1 MQISEL
7 YRIFELHPII
17 TTDSRDCPEGSIF
30 FALKGESFNG
40 NEFANQTL
48 EKGCSFAVID
58 DEKYR
63 AENDPRIILVD
74 NALETL
80 QQLAHYHRQ
89 QLKTP
94 IVQITGTNGK
104 TTTKE
109 LTSIVLSQAHRVLF
123 TQGNFNNHIGVPK
136 TLLRLTREHDIAV
149 IETGANHPGE
159 IAALSK
165 IVDPDCGIITNVGKA
180 HLEGFGSFEGV
191 IKTKGELYEYLR
203 SKESSFIFLSN
214 DNENLCRISHGL
226 KAIRYGS
233 PSKDSILEVAGEIIS
248 CNPFVKFRWRQ
259 RNGHWHE
266 VQTQLIGSYN
276 IDNLL
281 AAATIGLHFG
291 VKAERIDAA
300 LTAYL
305 PSNNRSQLTSTD
317 NNTLIVDAYNANPTS
332 MMAALKDFISITADK
347 KMLILGDMAE
357 LGEVSHEEHQK
368 IIDFLTKENITNVW
382 LVGKNFMATENSF
395 RCFSNVD
402 EVKQAIEEKPIKGMY
417 ILIKGSNSTKLSQ
430 LSEHL

>member
-40 NEFANQTL
+40 NEFANKTL
-48 EKGCSFAVID
+48 ENGCSFAVID
-58 DEKYR
+58 DERYR
-63 AENDPRIILVD
+63 NDSDTRLIFVSD
-74 NALETL
+74 ALETL

-94 IVQITGTNGK
+94 IIQITGTNGK

-149 IETGANHPGE
+149 VETGANHPGE
-159 IAALSK
+159 IASLSK

-191 IKTKGELYEYLR
+191 IKTKGELYDYLR
-203 SKESSFIFLSN
+203 NKPNSFIFLSN
-214 DNENLCRISHGL
+214 DNENLCRIAQGL
-226 KAIRYGS
+226 ESIRYGKQ
-233 PSKDSILEVAGEIIS
+233 SKEADLEVSGELIS
-248 CNPFVKFRWRQ
+248 CTPFVKFRWRQ

-281 AAATIGLHFG
+281 AAVTIGLHFG

-305 PSNNRSQLTSTD
+305 PSNNRSQLTKTD
-317 NNTLIVDAYNANPTS
+317 SNTLIVDAYNANPTS
-332 MMAALKDFISITADK
+332 MMAALKNFIDITADN
-347 KMLILGDMAE
+347 KMLILGDMKE
-357 LGEVSHEEHQK
+357 LGDASHSEHQK
-368 IIDFLTKENITNVW
+368 IVDFIKKENITNVW
-382 LVGKNFMATENSF
+382 LVGENFMATDNQF
-395 RCFSNVD
+395 RCFNNVD
-402 EVKQAIEEKPIKGMY
+402 EVKQQIVAKAIKGMF

-430 LSEHL
+430 LKEHL